1 MAILWKSVFMVTVI
15 FIFRRRFLRKRSL
28 HDGLYGFLKHIGSLK
43 RLGKLYTLQKSF
55 HTGFEISTLDLP
67 EA

>member
-43 RLGKLYTLQKSF
+43 RLGKL
-55 HTGFEISTLDLP
+55 
-67 EA
+67 